1 MSPHPPSWKSIL
13 ILSSHLRLCFPSGPF
28 PTGFPTSSVPYTRY
42 MAHPLNSSRFDHTHF
57 ISWGIQI
64 IKFLIILFCPLPF
77 YIDTFGPKYSPQHPI
92 LKHPQSPFLPQC
104 ERPCFTPTQNNRQ
117 CMYISV
123 FTFLDSKLD
132 DKRFCTEWQQAF
144 PAWIFSRIELIHYGC
159 S

>member
-104 ERPCFTPTQNNRQ
+104 ERPCFTPVQNNRKK
-117 CMYISV
+117 YNFV
-123 FTFLDSKLD
+123 YLDLHMFGQQTGSQKCLH
-132 DKRFCTEWQQAF
+132 RLTASIPSFSLILFCF
-144 PAWIFSRIELIHYGC
+144 
-159 S
+159 